1 MRIWYEFPRP
11 VEGEVPFY
19 SMLQENWKRVRKVDS
34 DLVIK
39 APSKGTTQFKYSI
52 VGHMYADMLRT
63 IEMMEGIVQAEKE
76 GYDAGVI
83 GCFGDPGLDVLEAL
97 VDFPV
102 MGPAKAAIMIAQAL
116 GTRMAFVTLP
126 HWEKKVEKIISMYGV
141 QNLTIP
147 CQPCRPFNLPLEEFN
162 DENRVIDN
170 FFEIA
175 KGTIQ
180 DGADV
185 VILACVNT
193 STLLTYKG
201 ISDVDGVPIVD
212 GAIAALK
219 VAEMLVDWKRAG
231 LWKTKRTIPGDV
243 KEGLRK
249 GYYHGSRSV

>member
-1 MRIWYEFPRP
+1 MKIWYEFPRP
-11 VEGEVPFY
+11 VTGEVPFY
-19 SMLQENWKRVRKVDS
+19 KMLKANWGKIGKSDS
-34 DLVIK
+34 ELVIK
-39 APSKGTTQFKYSI
+39 APTKGTSEFKYSI

-63 IEMMEGIVQAEKE
+63 IEMMEGIIQAEKE
-76 GYDAGVI
+76 GYDAAVI

-97 VDFPV
+97 VDIPV
-102 MGPAKAAIMIAQAL
+102 TGPAKAAIMIAQAL
-116 GTRMAFVTLP
+116 GTRMAFVTLL
-126 HWEKKVEKIISMYGV
+126 HWEKKIEKIISMYGV

-147 CQPCRPFNLPLEEFN
+147 YQPCRPFNLPLEEFN
-162 DENRVIDN
+162 DENRVIEN

-185 VILACVNT
+185 IILACVNT

-201 ISDVDGVPIVD
+201 ISDVDGIPVVD

-219 VAEMLVDWKRAG
+219 VAEMLVDWKHAG
-231 LWKTKRTIPGDV
+231 LWRTKRTIPEDV

-249 GYYHGSRSV
+249 GYYHGSTSV